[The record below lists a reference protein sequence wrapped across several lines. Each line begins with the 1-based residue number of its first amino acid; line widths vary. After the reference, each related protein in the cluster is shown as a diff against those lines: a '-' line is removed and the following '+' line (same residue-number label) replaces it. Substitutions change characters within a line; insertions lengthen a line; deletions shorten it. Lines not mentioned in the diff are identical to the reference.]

1 MHRSSYPSR
10 ESKGFDAL
18 LLSRTTIVLI
28 LLLVSSVAAFQD
40 PAVRTEVSARHP
52 RIYVR
57 HDDAAL
63 GLGLNVSELRRR
75 AGSPAYAR
83 WRRPV
88 SSSGPAGIAERAAR
102 YLEDRSPADLDEV
115 RRFLATRTFSYAAD
129 DVSGFLAGAEM
140 AMAFDW
146 IYDGLS
152 DAQRR
157 QAMSNIVTTADS
169 SADFLLHGEP
179 DINHNYTYMALR
191 TVAMCGLALRGEAEP
206 FDARA
211 REYLAMAA
219 LWLEGP
225 GRVLDTWKVRQGAW
239 SEGSHYTFHETL
251 RTLIMTLHAYRTA
264 TGTDYF
270 PRIRSEYGDFVA
282 RSGRFLIASV
292 RPDLTFERI
301 GDITASR
308 VFAAITVPLTVEMIS
323 CGLDDVAEAARLRS
337 FARELEDSY
346 GDKAL
351 APEFDWGMRVFHDS
365 DAPITP
371 SYRTLPLSLRLGAGT
386 SEQIMFRNGWGAN
399 STLITILA
407 GDHYTDHQ
415 HFDKGHFLIYRRGGL
430 LVDGGVYDTLYTPR
444 SHWTEYACRSLAHN
458 TLLVFDP
465 HQVFAEGYGNDG
477 GQNILRGF
485 QHHQDWQTYLAH
497 SRKERLDTAEVLRYA
512 FDERDRYGY
521 LHCDL
526 TGAYG
531 DKVTACDRQFVY
543 LPANDFLVVYDRV
556 TAARPE
562 LIKRSLL
569 HFQESPSIEGAAP
582 RPGLSS
588 FRGARV
594 TSVRRSGELV
604 VGSRTVKYAGELLV
618 HTLLPLRRDL
628 IAVGGQGFEYYNSF
642 QGINYAP
649 LLPDRGRQAREAGG
663 WRIEIAP
670 TVPSCEDRFLNA
682 FQILDG
688 GARPA
693 ADVHLIMRSGKRM
706 VGVHYVAAPQDQ
718 IICFSAHQKEGSVSL
733 PLRYDVSSLST
744 ARHLHVN
751 LPPSQEVVVEVNG
764 KVRYRGAVSEQG
776 ILSFEDGTTG
786 KRTVVVK

>member
-1 MHRSSYPSR
+1 M
-10 ESKGFDAL
+10 
-18 LLSRTTIVLI
+18 
-28 LLLVSSVAAFQD
+28 
-40 PAVRTEVSARHP
+40 RTEVSARHP

-351 APEFDWGMRVFHDS
+351 APTCATQPTTPCPASKPRPTGEHLGPGQVEMRQVKRPGCSSSHS
-365 DAPITP
+365 QTEPPAAP
-371 SYRTLPLSLRLGAGT
+371 
-386 SEQIMFRNGWGAN
+386 
-399 STLITILA
+399 TI
-407 GDHYTDHQ
+407 
-415 HFDKGHFLIYRRGGL
+415 
-430 LVDGGVYDTLYTPR
+430 
-444 SHWTEYACRSLAHN
+444 
-458 TLLVFDP
+458 
-465 HQVFAEGYGNDG
+465 
-477 GQNILRGF
+477 
-485 QHHQDWQTYLAH
+485 
-497 SRKERLDTAEVLRYA
+497 
-512 FDERDRYGY
+512 
-521 LHCDL
+521 
-526 TGAYG
+526 
-531 DKVTACDRQFVY
+531 
-543 LPANDFLVVYDRV
+543 
-556 TAARPE
+556 
-562 LIKRSLL
+562 SLL
-569 HFQESPSIEGAAP
+569 ACK
-582 RPGLSS
+582 
-588 FRGARV
+588 
-594 TSVRRSGELV
+594 RRSSTCAR
-604 VGSRTVKYAGELLV
+604 SRVEESSWPRRLSKSRSR
-618 HTLLPLRRDL
+618 LR
-628 IAVGGQGFEYYNSF
+628 
-642 QGINYAP
+642 
-649 LLPDRGRQAREAGG
+649 
-663 WRIEIAP
+663 W
-670 TVPSCEDRFLNA
+670 
-682 FQILDG
+682 
-688 GARPA
+688 
-693 ADVHLIMRSGKRM
+693 
-706 VGVHYVAAPQDQ
+706 
-718 IICFSAHQKEGSVSL
+718 
-733 PLRYDVSSLST
+733 
-744 ARHLHVN
+744 
-751 LPPSQEVVVEVNG
+751 
-764 KVRYRGAVSEQG
+764 
-776 ILSFEDGTTG
+776 
-786 KRTVVVK
+786 